1 MRGSG
6 SSRDE
11 SVEFLSQLV
20 RSKVD
25 FLMMSFQYLEN
36 MVIFRSS
43 ENVRR
48 SDEPWFLTWLYFYIT
63 PKLFWHGRKRVWWA
77 TFEWFILGWVKYSVR
92 EAAKNSRLKFSL
104 LDFGHSSDSLAPS
117 IIKIR
122 LSIMSQKS
130 NSICNKAS
138 RIKIFRKML
147 L

>member
-1 MRGSG
+1 MARVGTKVSIC
-6 SSRDE
+6 
-11 SVEFLSQLV
+11 LSQLV
-20 RSKVD
+20 RSKLY
-25 FLMMSFQYLEN
+25 FLVMSFQYLDN

-43 ENVRR
+43 ENLHR
-48 SDEPWFLTWLYFYIT
+48 SGEPWFLTWLYFYIT
-63 PKLFWHGRKRVWWA
+63 QKLFWHGRKRVWWA

-138 RIKIFRKML
+138 RIKIFGKML